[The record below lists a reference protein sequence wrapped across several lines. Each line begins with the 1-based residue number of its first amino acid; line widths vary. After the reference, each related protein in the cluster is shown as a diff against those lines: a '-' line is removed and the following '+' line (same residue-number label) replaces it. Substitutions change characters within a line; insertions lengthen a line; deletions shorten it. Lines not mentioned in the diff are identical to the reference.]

1 MSGSQRDL
9 SHVRFIS
16 AGAGSGKTYR
26 LTKELEQAL
35 CEGKV
40 TPAAVIGTTFTVK
53 AATELQDRVRTRL
66 IRSGRPLLS
75 AQMAQSLIGTV
86 HSVCA
91 RLLGRFAFELG
102 LSPEVNVA
110 GAEDGARLFN
120 QALDEVLSADRV
132 REMNLRAQRLA
143 LVDDRLGTGWQDH
156 VHRIAQEARSND
168 IDPAELPG
176 MGRESAERF
185 LGYFPEA
192 TCGAETVE
200 ALLAAIEDAIAN
212 IDLVS
217 DTTKGTRDYV
227 GKLRSAAAE
236 LRRDDCRWTLWISLS
251 KSGPT
256 KRSAA
261 AAIPVRAAAACYDR
275 HADFHADIRGYIEG
289 VFAIAGETLERFQSL
304 KTARGLVDYPDM
316 EQLMLRALDEP
327 PVAERL
333 GEEVALLLVDEF
345 QDTNPMQLA
354 LFMKFARFA
363 SEVVFVGDVKQA
375 IFGFRGSDPELVGS
389 TLDALVARG
398 SRLDVL
404 DRSWRSRPSLVRYLN
419 AVFQ

>member
-1 MSGSQRDL
+1 M
-9 SHVRFIS
+9 
-16 AGAGSGKTYR
+16 
-26 LTKELEQAL
+26 
-35 CEGKV
+35 
-40 TPAAVIGTTFTVK
+40 
-53 AATELQDRVRTRL
+53 
-66 IRSGRPLLS
+66 
-75 AQMAQSLIGTV
+75 
-86 HSVCA
+86 
-91 RLLGRFAFELG
+91 
-102 LSPEVNVA
+102 
-110 GAEDGARLFN
+110 
-120 QALDEVLSADRV
+120 
-132 REMNLRAQRLA
+132 
-143 LVDDRLGTGWQDH
+143 DDRLGTGWQDH

-236 LRRDDCRWTLWISLS
+236 LRRDDCRWTLWILLS

-261 AAIPVRAAAACYDR
+261 AAIPVRVAAACYDR

-289 VFAIAGETLERFQSL
+289 VCAIAGETLERFQSL

-316 EQLMLRALDEP
+316 EQLMLRALDKP
-327 PVAERL
+327 PWPN
-333 GEEVALLLVDEF
+333 D
-345 QDTNPMQLA
+345 LA
-354 LFMKFARFA
+354 R
-363 SEVVFVGDVKQA
+363 
-375 IFGFRGSDPELVGS
+375 
-389 TLDALVARG
+389 
-398 SRLDVL
+398 
-404 DRSWRSRPSLVRYLN
+404 RSRCCWSTSSRTPTRCNWRCS
-419 AVFQ
+419 